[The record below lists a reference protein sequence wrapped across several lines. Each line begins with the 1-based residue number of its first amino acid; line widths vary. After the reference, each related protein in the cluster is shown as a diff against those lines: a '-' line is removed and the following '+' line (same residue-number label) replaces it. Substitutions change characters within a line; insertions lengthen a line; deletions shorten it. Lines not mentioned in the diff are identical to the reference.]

1 VEQISKQVILAG
13 VLALMASS
21 TAFAQASQGQSA
33 AQAGVNGN
41 AATAP
46 DSTMKREEMHGG
58 TGGMTTG
65 TGARNPDGSPTSMP
79 KAQDSP
85 TGRTSQGQTAPK

>member
-1 VEQISKQVILAG
+1 MKQVILAG
-13 VLALMASS
+13 AIALMASS

-46 DSTMKREEMHGG
+46 STMKREGMHEG

-65 TGARNPDGSPTSMP
+65 TGARSPIGSPTSMP
-79 KAQDSP
+79 KAQGSP
-85 TGRTSQGQTAPK
+85 GRASEGQTAPK